1 LWNSRTPL
9 ATIGWSGFLG
19 GVIGSSGFLGGVI
32 GSSGFFD
39 GVIGSSGFFDGVTSG
54 FFFLEGGSEGG
65 TEAGEGGTEAGEGGT
80 EAGATIVGSKDG
92 GKIGAGLL
100 SFFLIKK
107 FSISGHMRNTPKM
120 TRTHDI
126 IAAKITGRIIVYIYS
141 IFYQYDGLT
150 CTCNG

>member
-19 GVIGSSGFLGGVI
+19 GVIGSSGFFGGVT
-32 GSSGFFD
+32 SGFFD
-39 GVIGSSGFFDGVTSG
+39 GVTSGFFDGVTSG

-65 TEAGEGGTEAGEGGT
+65 TEAGEGGTEAG
-80 EAGATIVGSKDG
+80 ATIVESKDG

-100 SFFLIKK
+100 SFFLINN
-107 FSISGHMRNTPKM
+107 FSISGHMRNAPKM

-126 IAAKITGRIIVYIYS
+126 IAAKITERSIVSMYS
-141 IFYQYDGLT
+141 I
-150 CTCNG
+150 